1 MKTKQSQKT
10 IRQAAFA
17 TLSAFTILSA
27 FAPMRASALDV
38 SVSPYIEANSGDA
51 REYVYADDKLLSE
64 LIWDMK
70 PMVSIGAAIDVGWTG
85 GLLVSAEAS
94 AAIPGTTGS
103 MRDSDWLNLL
113 SDGTEYKTTYSKHDA
128 DLEFAYWGKIDLG
141 WDILLPVTGPGS
153 TDRVSLVPSIGF
165 KFMNWKWNGTDGYL
179 QHTGTTGTTDNG
191 EWIFAPWTKG
201 TAKTD
206 AKGTVISY
214 QQQYW
219 MPTGAL
225 AVSVP
230 LGSRFRI
237 DAGCSGTPM
246 VWCYALDEHFIP
258 KSTGDYSDPAGE
270 NQYFDM
276 MSSGWMIEPELRLA
290 WDCAKG
296 VKLYA
301 SGSWTKIGGLRGDT
315 RYLAN
320 GASEYETFAA
330 RSGAGGGAALETVN
344 VRLGAEFQL
353 NGLIRHKP

>member
-1 MKTKQSQKT
+1 MQMKLSRLSRTPLL
-10 IRQAAFA
+10 AVLAF
-17 TLSAFTILSA
+17 L
-27 FAPMRASALDV
+27 APFPVSALEV
-38 SVSPYIEANSGDA
+38 SVSPYIEAHSGDA
-51 REYVYADDKLLSE
+51 REYVYDDDKVLSE

-70 PMVSIGAAIDVGWTG
+70 PMVSVGAAIDVGWTG

-94 AAIPGTTGS
+94 AAMPGKTGS
-103 MRDSDWLNLL
+103 MQDSDWLNLL
-113 SDGTEYKTTYSKHDA
+113 SDGTDFKTTYSKHDA
-128 DLEFAYWGKIDLG
+128 DLEFAYRGKIDVG
-141 WDILLPVTGPGS
+141 WDFLLPVTGPGS

-179 QHTGTTGTTDNG
+179 QHTRATGTADNG
-191 EWIFAPWTKG
+191 EWIFEKWG
-201 TAKTD
+201 EDTAKTD

-219 MPTGAL
+219 MPTATL

-230 LGSRFRI
+230 IGSRLRI
-237 DAGCSGTPM
+237 DARCSGTPL

-258 KSTGDYSDPAGE
+258 RSTGDYSDPAGE

-276 MSSGWMIEPELRLA
+276 MSSGWILEPGLRLD
-290 WDCAKG
+290 WNCAKR
-296 VKLYA
+296 VRLYA

-315 RYLAN
+315 RYLEN
-320 GASEYETFAA
+320 GALGYETFTV
-330 RSGAGGGAALETVN
+330 RSGAGGGATLETVN